1 MLVELVRSHH
11 SSIILARDCCID
23 LLSRQID
30 SEVQITEEN
39 LAVVVLGLIA
49 LVLSATLA
57 LECLLRNKGHLLV
70 SLIDIS
76 LVITAAQVT
85 IQEHECGV
93 FESEAKDYCTL
104 VTGLVGN
111 LRLDSTHGDIEDA
124 CLDLRFSD

>member
-1 MLVELVRSHH
+1 MLVELVRGHH

-23 LLSRQID
+23 LLPRQVD
-30 SEVQITEEN
+30 SEVQIAEEN
-39 LAVVVLGLIA
+39 LAVVVLSLIA

-57 LECLLRNKGHLLV
+57 LECLLRNERHLLV

-76 LVITAAQVT
+76 LVRTATQVT
-85 IQEHECGV
+85 VQEHECGV
-93 FESEAKDYCTL
+93 FESEAKDYSAF
-104 VTGLVGN
+104 VTGLVGH